1 MRKTIRILVGIP
13 CAGKSTYSESIKLS
27 SNNKSYMKIISRDK
41 IREEFYKQE
50 NFNNFG
56 RYMFNYK
63 DEDIITEKY
72 NKELENSYHYDLL
85 ILDNTHCKEKY
96 IDDVISKYGKTHTI
110 EVKFFNINIVKAH
123 YRNIIRRLKTGKWI
137 PIKVINT
144 MYKNYNKINR
154 KKYEQYKC

>member
-13 CAGKSTYSESIKLS
+13 CAGKSTYSESIKS
-27 SNNKSYMKIISRDK
+27 SKNKFYMKIISRDK
-41 IREEFYKQE
+41 IREEFYKHE

-56 RYMFNYK
+56 RYIFNYK

-72 NKELENSYHYDLL
+72 NKELENSYYYDLL

-96 IDDVISKYGKTHTI
+96 IDDVISKYDKTHTI

-137 PIKVINT
+137 PMKVINT